1 MELASYVYAAWA
13 HEQASQDS
21 CDRNG
26 DQVWITLPTPQPP
39 VIGKV
44 IGKWQAY
51 LLAAIAI
58 TNVGSFGWSD
68 SGAAS
73 HILEPAVNTAPWCD
87 HLYLCQTEYILE
99 VQTLLAQRGFAV
111 GEIDGVYGRNTK
123 QAVIEFQ
130 SSQTSLVV
138 DGIPGTET
146 LAALKNYP
154 APPKPRLQTKTQVR
168 VTPIRNKTARTQ
180 ITREIT
186 REITRT
192 ESSPQVVIVRSVNP
206 HNLRN
211 RDEPNR
217 DLQIP
222 NSNQNSAKPDHNS
235 S

>member
-1 MELASYVYAAWA
+1 MELASYIYAAWA
-13 HEQASQDS
+13 HEQASQDF

-26 DQVWITLPTPQPP
+26 DQVCATLPAPP
-39 VIGKV
+39 V
-44 IGKWQAY
+44 IGKWQAC
-51 LLAAIAI
+51 LLTAIAI
-58 TNVGSFGWSD
+58 TNVGSCGWSG
-68 SGAAS
+68 SAAAS

-130 SSQTSLVV
+130 NSQASLAV
-138 DGIPGTET
+138 DGIPGAAT

-154 APPKPRLQTKTQVR
+154 AQSKPRLQTKTQVR
-168 VTPIRNKTARTQ
+168 VTPTRNKTARTQ

-186 REITRT
+186 KETTREVTRT
-192 ESSPQVVIVRSVNP
+192 ESYRQVVIVRSVNP

-211 RDEPNR
+211 RDETDR

-222 NSNQNSAKPDHNS
+222 NSNQNSSKPDHNS